1 MAHEKWTQH
10 TRAAP
15 PPIAGEL
22 ATDYRAR
29 AAAVDYE
36 ARERRRQEIAEQTA
50 VQNTPEQR
58 IQIWE
63 RLHELN
69 LPKRPLIPS
78 SGSSPRIPSSR
89 WSRFAK
95 SRVDAWRP
103 SNANLRFRLR
113 VCHPGF
119 ESRPRSRGH
128 SHLPMRCRATSLRAC
143 SARSLIGFRYQSHG
157 CILRAVNL
165 DSGTGSLDQVAS
177 LFVGIRLQPLGL
189 R

>member
-29 AAAVDYE
+29 AAAIDYE

-69 LPKRPLIPS
+69 LPKKATHPLVRIIAADTELTLEQVREEQGRRLAPVKREPAIP
-78 SGSSPRIPSSR
+78 P
-89 WSRFAK
+89 
-95 SRVDAWRP
+95 
-103 SNANLRFRLR
+103 
-113 VCHPGF
+113 
-119 ESRPRSRGH
+119 
-128 SHLPMRCRATSLRAC
+128 
-143 SARSLIGFRYQSHG
+143 
-157 CILRAVNL
+157 
-165 DSGTGSLDQVAS
+165 AS
-177 LFVGIRLQPLGL
+177 LPPRM
-189 R
+189 